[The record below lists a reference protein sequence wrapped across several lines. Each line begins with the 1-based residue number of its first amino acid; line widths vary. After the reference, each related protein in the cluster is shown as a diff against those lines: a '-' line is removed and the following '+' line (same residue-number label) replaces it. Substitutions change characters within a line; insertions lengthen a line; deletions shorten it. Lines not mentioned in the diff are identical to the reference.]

1 MTTRHAHWRNLAAIA
16 LSICGL
22 LTFSACAAPGKANV
36 PAKTSEALTEDSSS
50 TARMTI
56 DGTPFP
62 VVWENNPSTSALRV
76 RFPLALSMSD
86 LHENEKYGRLSQPL
100 PASPQPVHTIHTGD
114 IMLYGDDTLVF
125 FYKDFDTTYTYTRLG
140 RIKDTELLRNSL
152 GKGAISA
159 AFEETPL

>member
-1 MTTRHAHWRNLAAIA
+1 MTTRRARWRNLAAIA

-22 LTFSACAAPGKANV
+22 LTFSACAAPGKANA
-36 PAKTSEALTEDSSS
+36 PAKTPEALADDPAS

-56 DGTPFP
+56 DGTPFS
-62 VVWENNPSTSALRV
+62 VVWENNPSASALRA
-76 RFPLALSMSD
+76 RFPLALSMPD

-114 IMLYGDDTLVF
+114 IMLYGDDTLVL

-152 GKGAISA
+152 GNGAISA
-159 AFEETPL
+159 TFEETPL

>member
-1 MTTRHAHWRNLAAIA
+1 MTTRRARWRTLAAIA

-22 LTFSACAAPGKANV
+22 LTFSACADPGKDNA
-36 PAKTSEALTEDSSS
+36 PAKTREALAKDSSS

-62 VVWENNPSTSALRV
+62 VVWENNPSTSALRA

-86 LHENEKYGRLSQPL
+86 LHENEKYGRLPQPI
-100 PASPQPVHTIHTGD
+100 PASPQPIHTIHTGD
-114 IMLYGDDTLVF
+114 IMLYGDDTLVL
-125 FYKDFDTTYTYTRLG
+125 FYKDFDTTYAYTRLG

-152 GKGAISA
+152 GNGAISA